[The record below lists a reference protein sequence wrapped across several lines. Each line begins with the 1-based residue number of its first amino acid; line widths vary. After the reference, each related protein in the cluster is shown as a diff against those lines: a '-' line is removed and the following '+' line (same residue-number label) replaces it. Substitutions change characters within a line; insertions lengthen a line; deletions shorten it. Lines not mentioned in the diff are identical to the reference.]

1 MHPNSA
7 YFFALSAAILFSGAS
22 VIFAKFAASHSSLWM
37 NFWKNIVATVSFVV
51 ATAISCWWFQ
61 ESLGGLL
68 GRPLLYLLASGM
80 LGLAIGD
87 LFLFQ
92 AYRRIG
98 SARTIMIFSFS
109 PLFLTLEGYLF
120 FGQSLAWNQ
129 GVALLFMMGCAWVI
143 SFERFRQDGAWEW
156 RGILYAIIGVVLD
169 NIGVVLSKMAFE
181 LSPGSSAFSTNA
193 IRGIGA
199 IVPLVILN
207 LYFREPLLLSFAQI
221 SRREKWVVA
230 GAGFMGTFLSLTCWL
245 TALKIGHIGSLA
257 GVGSFNPV
265 AASLWEWILL
275 RKRPTVYLLTALAL
289 FLVGFVF
296 LFVGESA

>member
-1 MHPNSA
+1 MASA
-7 YFFALSAAILFSGAS
+7 VSYFYLDE
-22 VIFAKFAASHSSLWM
+22 
-37 NFWKNIVATVSFVV
+37 SF
-51 ATAISCWWFQ
+51 
-61 ESLGGLL
+61 LPLL
-68 GRPLLYLLASGM
+68 GKPFLYLLASGM

-109 PLFLTLEGYLF
+109 PLFLTFEGYLF
-120 FGQSLAWNQ
+120 FGQPLAWNQ
-129 GVALLFMMGCAWVI
+129 GVALVFMMSCAWVI
-143 SFERFRQDGAWEW
+143 SFEKFRSNGSWEW
-156 RGILYAIIGVVLD
+156 RGILYAVIGVLLD

-181 LSPGSSAFSTNA
+181 ESPGSSAFSTNA

-199 IVPLVILN
+199 LVPLLIIN
-207 LYFREPLLLSFAQI
+207 LFWRESLFSSFRSI
-221 SRREKWVVA
+221 STKEKTVVM
-230 GAGFMGTFLSLTCWL
+230 GAGFMGTFLSLTLWL

-275 RKRPTVYLLTALAL
+275 RKRPTPYLMVAL
-289 FLVGFVF
+289 FLFFVGFGF
-296 LFVGESA
+296 LFVKADF